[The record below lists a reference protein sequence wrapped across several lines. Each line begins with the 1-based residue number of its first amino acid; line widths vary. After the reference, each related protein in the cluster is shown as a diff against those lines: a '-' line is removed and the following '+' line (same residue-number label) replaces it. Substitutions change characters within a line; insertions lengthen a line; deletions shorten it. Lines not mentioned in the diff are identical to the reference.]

1 LASVKVSGMDW
12 EYMCSA
18 FQ

>member
-1 LASVKVSGMDW
+1 MDW